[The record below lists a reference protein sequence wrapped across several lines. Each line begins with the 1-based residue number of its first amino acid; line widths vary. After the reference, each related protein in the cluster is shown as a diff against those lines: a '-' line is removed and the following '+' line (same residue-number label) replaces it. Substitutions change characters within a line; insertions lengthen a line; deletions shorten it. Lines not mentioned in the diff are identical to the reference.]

1 MSIVKNITSE
11 DNLDW
16 REIVINWEGMG
27 DDVTEIKAGT
37 PMDAEGNI
45 ANNGNCFGLM
55 MGDVLRTR
63 SRARVVI
70 SGPVDLD
77 EAEANSGI
85 TLTDEAKAAMRDVW
99 FPGKSG
105 GGLPTGGAPYQQL
118 VTDGEGNAK
127 WEGRLAYETLGE
139 KRILAETTLNF
150 ADKGNGFK
158 YSELT
163 ENLEIQAGDTVTVI
177 WDGAPYTCIA
187 FEVDGAIAF
196 GNSGLISYG
205 EDTGEPFIW
214 LFQNGIWVAATT
226 ESSDTHVAAISGY
239 GIIVKKLDAKYLDT
253 SNISALVEL
262 PHEKWTYEYAKKIL
276 DRGHIPYIRVSLD
289 YDAFILFPCQDT
301 TDMGSTNVFI
311 SFASLVGCHL
321 MDEWDVAHVA
331 YFKLVSGA
339 SPAENGMPKVYDLP
353 KGNRG
358 KSIIVGSSTSG
369 STKKFRITVD
379 DSGTISATE
388 VTV

>member
-105 GGLPTGGAPYQQL
+105 GCLPTGGAAYQQL

-127 WEGRLAYETLGE
+127 WEDRLAYGATVISWG
-139 KRILAETTLNF
+139 
-150 ADKGNGFK
+150 
-158 YSELT
+158 
-163 ENLEIQAGDTVTVI
+163 GDTTGRVNVVGGFYKVSDLTPTKEAVVGGTFKWSFSPNRTTI
-177 WDGAPYTCIA
+177 TQDMI
-187 FEVDGAIAF
+187 
-196 GNSGLISYG
+196 SGLEGIFFSVL
-205 EDTGEPFIW
+205 DEP
-214 LFQNGIWVAATT
+214 GGAAL
-226 ESSDTHVAAISGY
+226 
-239 GIIVKKLDAKYLDT
+239 IIVSFVENYDLGWAVIPEKGIYMNASKNKYIESLIYGHAKQ
-253 SNISALVEL
+253 
-262 PHEKWTYEYAKKIL
+262 
-276 DRGHIPYIRVSLD
+276 LD
-289 YDAFILFPCQDT
+289 YDL
-301 TDMGSTNVFI
+301 
-311 SFASLVGCHL
+311 
-321 MDEWDVAHVA
+321 
-331 YFKLVSGA
+331 
-339 SPAENGMPKVYDLP
+339 LP
-353 KGNRG
+353 KNYNVIFTMEANGDTGTCNCTYEELSAWLASGTPIVARSVSPSDDCATIEYLVKSSSYIRFSYVNSDGNRRRYNYNSDG
-358 KSIIVGSSTSG
+358 RIV
-369 STKKFRITVD
+369 R
-379 DSGTISATE
+379 E
-388 VTV
+388 VS

>member
-105 GGLPTGGAPYQQL
+105 GGLPTGGAAYQQL
-118 VTDGEGNAK
+118 VTDGEGKAR
-127 WEGRLAYETLGE
+127 WEDRLCHATERVKVDMSGQGTLWHYKVSDAIPTGDLSAGAVATIWNSLSGKHTVNSLNIADGIYLYDGALVVLNDNIEANGFVFPEKGTYFFAQDKFNYTAGFALGE
-139 KRILAETTLNF
+139 ATTP
-150 ADKGNGFK
+150 
-158 YSELT
+158 
-163 ENLEIQAGDTVTVI
+163 EIT
-177 WDGAPYTCIA
+177 WDGNI
-187 FEVDGAIAF
+187 E
-196 GNSGLISYG
+196 
-205 EDTGEPFIW
+205 
-214 LFQNGIWVAATT
+214 
-226 ESSDTHVAAISGY
+226 
-239 GIIVKKLDAKYLDT
+239 IIKKLDEKYLQNHTVVFTEDANGHVT
-253 SNISALVEL
+253 CNISYDDLGYLVYFGV
-262 PHEKWTYEYAKKIL
+262 PI
-276 DRGHIPYIRVSLD
+276 VSNFVSTGN
-289 YDAFILFPCQDT
+289 YCATIQAFK
-301 TDMGSTNVFI
+301 
-311 SFASLVGCHL
+311 
-321 MDEWDVAHVA
+321 
-331 YFKLVSGA
+331 FK
-339 SPAENGMPKVYDLP
+339 Y
-353 KGNRG
+353 
-358 KSIIVGSSTSG
+358 
-369 STKKFRITVD
+369 D
-379 DSGTISATE
+379 DSSIQFLFTAFDDGNLEMTYKCMYNPDGTI
-388 VTV
+388 VKQVK